1 MWEIKYE
8 PWMEISLLLS
18 RIKTLWIV
26 LNANESIENTI
37 EKRKKKKRG
46 TLIKLD
52 IEKADEYTDWDFSDY
67 VMAH

>member
-1 MWEIKYE
+1 MKV
-8 PWMEISLLLS
+8 L
-18 RIKTLWIV
+18 KTPQKK
-26 LNANESIENTI
+26 E
-37 EKRKKKKRG
+37 KKKKRG

>member
-1 MWEIKYE
+1 MDGNQFAFVKDKNI
-8 PWMEISLLLS
+8 MNCI
-18 RIKTLWIV
+18 
-26 LNANESIENTI
+26 LNANENIENTI
-37 EKRKKKKRG
+37 EKRKKKRG